1 MVTVMDFKAIETE
14 ESYYVILQLQGDL
27 AVVRSSKTGRC
38 YATAK
43 QCWISCTFT
52 DDVAEQLVGQK
63 IPGSIE
69 KVECKPY
76 KYTIPDTGEIIDL
89 SHRWLYAPEGEEPDA
104 SINVQAPKNGKTT
117 SIAEALKE
125 VGISDNG

>member
-1 MVTVMDFKAIETE
+1 MDFKAIETE
-14 ESYYVILQLQGDL
+14 ESYFVVLQLQGDL
-27 AVVRSSKTGRC
+27 TVVRSSKSGRF

-43 QCWISCTFT
+43 QCWISSTFT
-52 DDVAEQLVGQK
+52 EDVAEQLVGQK
-63 IPGSIE
+63 IPGSIQ
-69 KVECKPY
+69 KVDCEPY
-76 KYTIPDTGEIIDL
+76 EFTIPDTGEIIDL
-89 SHRWLYAPEGEEPDA
+89 SHRCLYAPEGEEPDA